1 MLATFALGLCLIG
14 GPEFD
19 FRTYGPYRTD
29 VPTPESILGY
39 AIGDRHTVYHDQ
51 DRVVYGIAN
60 AAKDRVV
67 AIPYGKS
74 TEGRPLRVF
83 AISSPENIRNLE
95 QIRQNMHTLAHSRD
109 EKARASAMNSPAI
122 VWINECIHGD
132 ETASFESGMELIYTL
147 TASDRPDVAKMRE
160 NTVIIVNPVYN
171 PDGHER
177 YVVAYNSIP
186 NGNPENG
193 SYDQSIPSAFFGRS
207 NHYRFD
213 MNRDRISM
221 SQAETRQ
228 EVALFRKWNP
238 QVYVDQHGQVET
250 YFFPPVQQSVN
261 VNAGRGRYEQWTD
274 TFGRATGS
282 AFDKNGWTYYIR
294 DQFDFFNVCYLD
306 THTTLMG
313 AIGMTHETD
322 GGRVMARRR
331 SDNTVLTL
339 RDGIAKH
346 FISAL
351 AVIGSASE
359 KREELLK
366 SYAEFKFRALSGEH
380 AGKFKR
386 VVVTSEEPREL
397 LRLAEHLDRS
407 GIESSF
413 AAEDWTQGGTHDYWS
428 DRKGRRGFK
437 RGSLIIDMNQSQGP
451 LAKALLEPAADFEPE
466 FVKRQLAK
474 AKADKDGRRDPE
486 LDSFEFYDSTAWAL
500 PYAYNLSAW
509 WCESNPTVPT
519 EKIVLSVRRPVR
531 SSVGYSLA
539 YRDRDDVLFAA
550 AALRADLKVSQ
561 TTKAVSVGGDTLP
574 AGTYLFLA
582 ARNEDGFEEELLELA
597 ASHKVELRPMKT
609 SYPDEG
615 RHGPGSESV
624 IQLRQPR
631 IGIVYGSAGSLGA
644 GSLWYLMEQEFR
656 LPYESLSTNALA
668 GNLDR
673 YTCLVLPGG
682 VPPASF
688 KAVQA
693 WVQNGGCL
701 IAADIGSAVGDDKF
715 LKLTSQNA
723 ETSLPGAL
731 FRAEMDPM
739 SFLSFGY
746 PRQGDGPIPF
756 AVPIDGDQ
764 FYKTPKSGAAI
775 ALSSDEK
782 VKKLLCGWTWEDTE
796 KSLASVL
803 WLHESRV
810 GRGRIVLFSHDP
822 TYRAQYPGL
831 YKLLL
836 NAMITGPSL

>member
-1 MLATFALGLCLIG
+1 MLATLVLGLTLLR

-19 FRTYGPYRTD
+19 FRTYGPYRGD

-39 AIGDRHTVYHDQ
+39 EIGDRHTVYHDQ

-67 AIPYGKS
+67 AIPYGMS

-95 QIRQNMHTLAHSRD
+95 QIRRDRETLAHSRD
-109 EKARASAMNSPAI
+109 KSARAAAMQSPVI

-132 ETASFESGMELIYTL
+132 ETASFESGMELIYAL
-147 TASDRPDVAKMRE
+147 AASDRPDIVRIRE

-186 NGNPENG
+186 NGNPEDG
-193 SYDQSIPSAFFGRS
+193 SYDPAIPSAFFGRS

-261 VNAGRGRYEQWTD
+261 VNAGRSRYEQWTD

-282 AFDKNGWTYYIR
+282 AFDQNGWTYYIR

-331 SDNTVLTL
+331 SDDTVLTL

-351 AVIGSASE
+351 AVISSASQHRE
-359 KREELLK
+359 KLLA
-366 SYAEFKFRALSGEH
+366 SYSDFKEKALSGEH
-380 AGKFKR
+380 AGKFQR
-386 VVVTSEEPREL
+386 VVVSSDEPREL
-397 LRLAEHLDRS
+397 LRLAEHLERS

-413 AAEDWTQGGTHDYWS
+413 AAEDWEQGGTHDYWS
-428 DRKGRRGFK
+428 DAKGKQRFK
-437 RGSLIIDMNQSQGP
+437 KGSLIIDMNQSQGP

-466 FVKRQLAK
+466 FVKRQHAK
-474 AKADKDGRRDPE
+474 AKADKDGKRDPE

-500 PYAYNLSAW
+500 PYAYNLDAW
-509 WCESNPTVPT
+509 WCEGRPEVPK
-519 EKIVLSVRRPVR
+519 EKPSIGARRPAR
-531 SSVGYSLA
+531 SSVGYALS
-539 YRDRDDVLFAA
+539 YRDRDDILFVA
-550 AALRADLKVSQ
+550 AALRNNLKVSQ
-561 TTKAVSVGGDTLP
+561 LSKAVNVGGETLV
-574 AGTYLFLA
+574 AGTFLFLA
-582 ARNEDGFEEELLELA
+582 ARNEEGYDDKLSDLA
-597 ASHKVELRPMKT
+597 GKHGIQLASLRT

-624 IQLRQPR
+624 IQIRQPK
-631 IGIVYGSAGSLGA
+631 IGIVYGSAGNLSGGA
-644 GSLWYLMEQEFR
+644 LWYLMEKEFQ
-656 LPYESLSTNALA
+656 LPYQSLSNNAL
-668 GNLDR
+668 NQSLER
-673 YTCLVLPGG
+673 FTCLVIPGG
-682 VPPASF
+682 VPASAF
-688 KAVQA
+688 KSIQA
-693 WVQNGGCL
+693 WVQGGGCL
-701 IAADIGSAVGDDKF
+701 ITTDIGSMIGDDKF

-723 ETSLPGAL
+723 DTSLPGAF
-731 FRAEMDPM
+731 FRAELDPL

-746 PRQGDGPIPF
+746 ARSGSGPIKF

-764 FYKTPKSGAAI
+764 FYKAPKSGAAI
-775 ALSSDEK
+775 ALSSDDK
-782 VKKLLCGWTWEDTE
+782 VKKLLCGWTWDTTE
-796 KSLASVL
+796 KDLASTI
-803 WLHESRV
+803 WMHEVPYGQGRV
-810 GRGRIVLFSHDP
+810 VLFSQDP
-822 TYRAQYPGL
+822 TFRAQYPGL